1 LRLDIAG
8 GICYIFLI
16 SKGGGQMQIP
26 SYVKTAIEMLNKSG
40 YECYLV
46 GGCVRDMLMGKI
58 PHDFDITTDAF
69 PSETSESFP
78 DCDIILTG
86 LKHGTVTVVYEGE
99 NIEITTFRTDGEY
112 LDNRHPKNVTFV
124 RNISE
129 DLSRRDFTVNAM
141 AYNPDEGLIDLFDG
155 GVQYSLKPGDCFIIP
170 PNVPSD
176 FIYRINNGKNQSL
189 GYYVHFIGTVA
200 KEMMESFDANKIT
213 VLRNVSSDVSRLF
226 ESLFYSNRTGRRLA
240 AIGNLLRIVSAL
252 SDKAN
257 SLSTETEKM
266 VRREADYINK
276 HYTEEIDFDAMAAR
290 CNLSRSRFTHVFSD
304 VFGVPPTQYR
314 QNLRIELSSELLR
327 FSELTIAE
335 VAQRCGFRDPLYFS
349 RVFRKVTGISPTEYR
364 EQE

>member
-1 LRLDIAG
+1 MLVFNIKKGYDKSDFQSDKFLQINCAGVEIASYQRFKG
-8 GICYIFLI
+8 DCRICRAEGRYDW
-16 SKGGGQMQIP
+16 QIQ
-26 SYVKTAIEMLNKSG
+26 
-40 YECYLV
+40 LV
-46 GGCVRDMLMGKI
+46 
-58 PHDFDITTDAF
+58 T
-69 PSETSESFP
+69 
-78 DCDIILTG
+78 
-86 LKHGTVTVVYEGE
+86 
-99 NIEITTFRTDGEY
+99 
-112 LDNRHPKNVTFV
+112 
-124 RNISE
+124 
-129 DLSRRDFTVNAM
+129 
-141 AYNPDEGLIDLFDG
+141 EGLIDLFDG
-155 GVQYSLKPGDCFIIP
+155 GVHYALRPGDCFIIP

-189 GYYVHFIGTVA
+189 GYYVHFIGTAA

-213 VLRNVSSDVSRLF
+213 VLRNVSSDVARLF

-252 SDKAN
+252 SDKVS
-257 SLSTETEKM
+257 SLPTETEKK

-349 RVFRKVTGISPTEYR
+349 RVFRKLIGVTPSEYR
-364 EQE
+364 DQV